1 MNVSP
6 KTVQWIHNF
15 LRTRLQWVKI
25 GNVISDVRIINTGAP
40 QGCVISPVLFSF
52 YASDCLCSRPDCTI
66 YINKRTNVNLVR
78 ECSQRW
84 LDFQLWF
91 LRTLIEYILPLN
103 HWTLFF
109 AKLFNYYGNNQ
120 KTGRLLPG
128 VAMFHVFYS
137 YLMKRMRTDSQFVH
151 GV

>member
-1 MNVSP
+1 MYMIKLVSCYA
-6 KTVQWIHNF
+6 K
-15 LRTRLQWVKI
+15 RKAM
-25 GNVISDVRIINTGAP
+25 ISELETIAKSMR
-40 QGCVISPVLFSF
+40 
-52 YASDCLCSRPDCTI
+52 YI

-78 ECSQRW
+78 DCSQRW

-137 YLMKRMRTDSQFVH
+137 YLMKRMRTVRIVNLYETHPRVTGLAYEMRPHRRTRITGRSDAC
-151 GV
+151 G

>member
-1 MNVSP
+1 MKGNARAQWWAGQTTWTVPQLYPLCEWWKVSW
-6 KTVQWIHNF
+6 TIILHC
-15 LRTRLQWVKI
+15 LIITRL
-25 GNVISDVRIINTGAP
+25 S
-40 QGCVISPVLFSF
+40 SF
-52 YASDCLCSRPDCTI
+52 VQETVCQLAACCYIMWSI

-120 KTGRLLPG
+120 KNRSVATRGCYVSCLLFLPHETH
-128 VAMFHVFYS
+128 A
-137 YLMKRMRTDSQFVH
+137 H
-151 GV
+151 G

>member
-1 MNVSP
+1 M
-6 KTVQWIHNF
+6 F
-15 LRTRLQWVKI
+15 
-25 GNVISDVRIINTGAP
+25 
-40 QGCVISPVLFSF
+40 
-52 YASDCLCSRPDCTI
+52 I

-84 LDFQLWF
+84 LDFQLRF